1 MSADSAK
8 QKTITQRRAVIRSLS
23 SALCTVF
30 HISVE
35 PRPGSPPSG
44 TTVILLADWAGG
56 SELAALTLDATSSR
70 FGTRAGVFD
79 TTFDRRSVPHTGLAK
94 RVWQGGSSGLNAE
107 QQILVCCG
115 LATRR
120 GAESA
125 FGLVNAAR

>member
-8 QKTITQRRAVIRSLS
+8 QRTITQSRAVIWSLS

-56 SELAALTLDATSSR
+56 SELAALTPDATSSR
-70 FGTRAGVFD
+70 FGTWAGVFD
-79 TTFDRRSVPHTGLAK
+79 TTFGRRSVTHTGLAE
-94 RVWQGGSSGLNAE
+94 RVWQEGVLG
-107 QQILVCCG
+107 
-115 LATRR
+115 
-120 GAESA
+120 
-125 FGLVNAAR
+125 